1 MPDYEI
7 QVNGK
12 PHRVQVDA
20 DTPLLWVLRDE
31 LGLTGSKYGCGGG
44 FCRACTVHLDGES
57 RFSCQLPISQVG
69 GREIITIE
77 GLSGSRA
84 QALEEAWIAED
95 VPQCGYC
102 QPGQVM
108 RAAALLARNGN
119 PSDEEIDVWMSSN
132 LCRCGTYV
140 RIKRAIRRAVAAGD
154 TTDA

>member
-1 MPDYEI
+1 MEFSLTI
-7 QVNGK
+7 NGS
-12 PHRVQVDA
+12 VQKVDVEPE
-20 DTPLLWVLRDE
+20 TPLLWVLRDE

-57 RFSCQLPISQVG
+57 RFSCQLPISQVD
-69 GREIITIE
+69 GRKIVTIE

-108 RAAALLARNGN
+108 RAAALLARNEN

-132 LCRCGTYV
+132 LCRCGTYA
-140 RIKRAIRRAVAAGD
+140 RIRRAVRRAAAERSPS
-154 TTDA
+154 DA